1 MALQQSFSD
10 QYGATHEKAYWRLD
24 GFEVYK
30 SEGKAVLHM
39 RAWVNAQAAS
49 DGKPS
54 IALRSYT
61 LPAALFAAAM
71 DALTKPASSDSE
83 VSLAQTAYQYVK
95 GLKDIDTGEK
105 DGDGQPVLI
114 SYFAGAIDV

>member
-1 MALQQSFSD
+1 MALQQPFSD
-10 QYGATHEKAYWRLD
+10 QYGATHDLAYWRLD

-30 SEGKAVLHM
+30 SEGKAILHV
-39 RAWVNAQAAS
+39 RAWVNARAAA

-61 LPAALFAAAM
+61 LPAALLAAAL
-71 DALTKPASSDSE
+71 DALTKPASSG
-83 VSLAQTAYQYVK
+83 VSLAQTAYEYVK
-95 GLKDIDTGEK
+95 SLKDTDTGEK